1 MPVKQENRGRT
12 LSLIIVQMTL
22 HTQKHPAGLHEHA
35 RNVLIIKQGT
45 MRLPG
50 HLVTIQ
56 VHHRIGN
63 LDLGDALASECG
75 KWQIELQTTVVHMA
89 RELSWCIRNN
99 FLRMLVQGVHGL
111 LPPAMVLLDRQS
123 TVPCLGECVSP
134 GCGARLTGLAALLS
148 QTALVPEV
156 SGKDLAVLNPQV
168 EKAAAV
174 GSACHEHRSAC
185 WIAWPRIQETLHE
198 RRGGEIKSQ
207 SMRL

>member
-1 MPVKQENRGRT
+1 M
-12 LSLIIVQMTL
+12 
-22 HTQKHPAGLHEHA
+22 
-35 RNVLIIKQGT
+35 
-45 MRLPG
+45 
-50 HLVTIQ
+50 
-56 VHHRIGN
+56 
-63 LDLGDALASECG
+63 AS
-75 KWQIELQTTVVHMA
+75 
-89 RELSWCIRNN
+89 ELSWCIRNN
-99 FLRMLVQGVHGL
+99 FLCMLVQGVHGL

-198 RRGGEIKSQ
+198 TRGGEIKSQ
-207 SMRL
+207 SMRP